1 MQSLR
6 ITIEPESAFGTSLK
20 GDTLFGQICWMLFE
34 TKGQQALENALQGYT
49 NNQPFLI
56 CSDGFPSGYL
66 PRPEYPLAIY
76 NQINGDRKQIKKRQW
91 ISLGQLSQPVE
102 TWLGLYQSDKDIINH
117 AFSEQH
123 MQQHNSINRKTG
135 TTGEEGFAP
144 YQMSQHWYADGLKL
158 DIWLLIDEQKL
169 STETVIQLLENV
181 GATGYGR
188 DASIGLGKFTVSDSI
203 VGSLYKTEN
212 ANTLITLAPS
222 VLSSQH
228 VNTEKTYY
236 SIFTRFGRHG
246 GQAIA
251 KQKPFKNPVLMA
263 NTAAVVVP
271 EKMHEQPYIGKGLG
285 GSGELSKAIPATVQ
299 QAYAPCIKIH
309 HQGL

>member
-1 MQSLR
+1 
-6 ITIEPESAFGTSLK
+6 
-20 GDTLFGQICWMLFE
+20 
-34 TKGQQALENALQGYT
+34 
-49 NNQPFLI
+49 
-56 CSDGFPSGYL
+56 
-66 PRPEYPLAIY
+66 
-76 NQINGDRKQIKKRQW
+76 
-91 ISLGQLSQPVE
+91 
-102 TWLGLYQSDKDIINH
+102 
-117 AFSEQH
+117 
-123 MQQHNSINRKTG
+123 
-135 TTGEEGFAP
+135 
-144 YQMSQHWYADGLKL
+144 MSQHWYADGLKL

-203 VGSLYKTEN
+203 VESLYKTEN

-222 VLSSQH
+222 VLSGQH

-271 EKMHEQPYIGKGLG
+271 EKMHDQPYIGKGLG
-285 GSGELSKAIPATVQ
+285 GSGELSKVIPATVQ